1 MGESKTLTSDLGE
14 VKTRFF
20 TFADERHPFIFRR
33 EPEKLWPVTLAYET
47 YGRLNEDKSNAILLF
62 HALSGSQHAAGINR
76 EVEGIGKRW
85 TEEMH
90 IGWWDEFIGPGKA
103 LDTDHYFV
111 LCANYVGGC
120 YGSSGPASINPATGQ
135 PYAKDFPTVMF
146 SDIVDSQVHL
156 LDHLKIKKLR
166 AVIGGSLGG
175 LCAINFAVRHPAR
188 VEAVVSIASGVET
201 SIQQRI
207 SNFEQITAIEDD
219 KHYSGGNYYGGHP
232 PNRGLALARM
242 ISHKN
247 YISLDDMEHRAKDTV
262 IQPELDKKKWYWIE
276 HKVES
281 YLRKQGLEFVERFDA
296 NTYLRIV
303 DAWQKFDLPGDTGK
317 ASFVEMFE
325 ACRHQRHLVFTITG
339 DDCFSQK
346 QQEQQCKALQ
356 DAGVPFQHV
365 IVHSLKGHDSFLV
378 EPELYTASIAYFL
391 QGLGSRTAHG
401 ESSPSKG

>member
-1 MGESKTLTSDLGE
+1 MGEFEPLKSDLGE

-20 TFADERHPFIFRR
+20 TFADERPIAFSRSR
-33 EPEKLWPVTLAYET
+33 ETLPSVTLAYET
-47 YGRLNEDKSNAILLF
+47 YGKLNAERSNAILLF

-76 EVEGIGKRW
+76 NVEGVGARW

-90 IGWWDEFIGPGKA
+90 LGWWDEFIGPGKA
-103 LDTDHYFV
+103 LDTDRYFV
-111 LCANYVGGC
+111 ICANYVGGC
-120 YGSSGPASINPATGQ
+120 YGSTGPATINPATGT
-135 PYAKDFPTVMF
+135 PYAGKFPTVMF
-146 SDIVDSQVHL
+146 SDIVDSQIRLV
-156 LDHLKIKKLR
+156 DHLKIKKLH

-175 LCAINFAVRHPAR
+175 LCAITLAVRYPTR
-188 VEAVVSIASGVET
+188 VEAVISIASGIET

-219 KHYSGGNYYGGHP
+219 RHYKGGSYYEGHP

-247 YISLDDMEHRAKDTV
+247 YISLDAMEHRAKDTV

-281 YLRKQGLEFVERFDA
+281 YLRKQGLDFVERFDA

-303 DAWQKFDLPGDTGK
+303 DAWQKFDLLGDTGK
-317 ASFVEMFE
+317 TTYAELFE

-339 DDCFSQK
+339 DDCFSLK
-346 QQEQQCKALQ
+346 QQEEQCRALQ
-356 DAGVPFQHV
+356 EAGVPYQHV
-365 IVHSLKGHDSFLV
+365 IVHSFKGHDSFLI
-378 EPELYTASIAYFL
+378 EPELYSASIAYFL

-401 ESSPSKG
+401 EAPPVQD

>member
-1 MGESKTLTSDLGE
+1 MDDTASQITSDLGE
-14 VKTRFF
+14 VKTQFF
-20 TFADERHPFIFRR
+20 TFADERRPFNFRR
-33 EPEKLWPVTLAYET
+33 EQDSFWPVTLAYET
-47 YGRLNEDKSNAILLF
+47 YGRLNAGKSNAILLF

-76 EVEGIGKRW
+76 SVREDIDKRW

-103 LDTDHYFV
+103 LDTDQYFV
-111 LCANYVGGC
+111 ICANYLGGC

-156 LDHLKIKKLR
+156 LDHFKIKKLH

-175 LCAINFAVRHPAR
+175 LCAINFSARYPDR

-219 KHYSGGNYYGGHP
+219 KHYKGGNYYEGHP

-247 YISLDDMEHRAKDTV
+247 YISLDAMEHRAKNTV

-303 DAWQKFDLPGDTGK
+303 DAWQKFDLLGDTG
-317 ASFVEMFE
+317 ASSFVEMFK
-325 ACRHQRHLVFTITG
+325 ACSAQRHLVFTITD
-339 DDCFSQK
+339 DDCFSLK
-346 QQEQQCKALQ
+346 QQEQICSGLQ
-356 DAGVPFQHV
+356 EAGVPFQHV

-391 QGLGSRTAHG
+391 QGSGNRDAA
-401 ESSPSKG
+401 KRAKA